1 MKKLN
6 ENKLMLTAL
15 IIICFVMAFVSF
27 RQKQFRSNL
36 KEVKELPYKG
46 ISVQT
51 LDDGIYSGKAYTSF
65 LTLELQSTV
74 ENKAYKSIEIVN
86 MSGRYGKNIQGF
98 IDELLS
104 TGKITIPSQKI
115 PMLEYLVFL
124 SCLDQSVKHNG
135 NTSVITNAAE

>member
-6 ENKLMLTAL
+6 ENKLRLTAL
-15 IIICFVMAFVSF
+15 IILCFVMAFVSF

-65 LTLELQSTV
+65 LTLE
-74 ENKAYKSIEIVN
+74 NKAYKSIELVN

-104 TGKITIPSQKI
+104 TGKITVPSKKI

-124 SCLDQSVKHNG
+124 SCLDQSVEHNG
-135 NTSVITNAAE
+135 NTAVITNAAE